1 MLFSGWPRPCPATM
15 MKTALPSLRR
25 EPCIS
30 TSRACTIIIATG
42 PMSCG
47 RSGSG
52 RWRRWCWCRPA
63 SRRRGMLEPPIGEKA
78 VVAVFAV
85 YILSL
90 FVVLVWPAKKY
101 ENGIHK
107 SAGGGNA
114 PFCCAALCYNR
125 TKTDETG
132 EPTCSEIHRS
142 TCADRWI
149 LPARSRFLPGT
160 RRFPLPAM
168 AAGTAAVGGRIS
180 SSPGLICGG
189 SRPVSACR
197 PAL

>member
-1 MLFSGWPRPCPATM
+1 M

-30 TSRACTIIIATG
+30 TSRACTTIIATG

-47 RSGSG
+47 RSVSG
-52 RWRRWCWCRPA
+52 RWCPCCCCRPA
-63 SRRRGMLEPPIGEKA
+63 SRRRGCWNR
-78 VVAVFAV
+78 
-85 YILSL
+85 LSERMRL
-90 FVVLVWPAKKY
+90 WRCLPFIFSACSWHWSGLPRSTKMAK
-101 ENGIHK
+101 IHK
-107 SAGGGNA
+107 SAGEQNRSLL
-114 PFCCAALCYNR
+114 CCAVLCYNR

-132 EPTCSEIHRS
+132 ERTCSEIHRS

-149 LPARSRFLPGT
+149 LPARSHSLAGT
-160 RRFPLPAM
+160 RRSPLPAM

-180 SSPGLICGG
+180 SSPGLIYGG
-189 SRPVSACR
+189 SQPVSVCR

>member
-1 MLFSGWPRPCPATM
+1 M

-30 TSRACTIIIATG
+30 TSRACTTIIATG

-47 RSGSG
+47 RSVSG
-52 RWRRWCWCRPA
+52 RWCPCCCCRLA
-63 SRRRGMLEPPIGEKA
+63 SRRRGCWNR
-78 VVAVFAV
+78 
-85 YILSL
+85 LSERMRL
-90 FVVLVWPAKKY
+90 WRCLPFIFSACSWHWSGLPRSTKMAK
-101 ENGIHK
+101 IHK
-107 SAGGGNA
+107 SAGEQNCSLL
-114 PFCCAALCYNR
+114 CCAALCYNR

-132 EPTCSEIHRS
+132 ELTCSEIHRS

-149 LPARSRFLPGT
+149 LPARSHSLAGT

-180 SSPGLICGG
+180 SSPGLIYGG